1 MTNDHERS
9 RLDGIIDAVVHDMM
23 QADPRGDLA
32 GRVRRALDEPARR
45 PWFVSA
51 PALAAASFAV
61 VILVAAVMI
70 LLDRGA
76 TPAVPSIEV
85 ASGMP
90 ANVGSPVQAPR
101 LTGMPAAGSARP
113 ARPAQAPAVASS
125 ESIFGPRR
133 DQVGAAS
140 VRPASV
146 WLQLTL
152 VETSVDGTSRRH
164 PVTLVLPG
172 DASQAGRPQTAGEG
186 SFRAAV
192 THGIVAGVLQIKVEM
207 SAPLQRQFT
216 ATLQPGE
223 RTRVFEELDPRSGAR
238 TAIEALARVPKAG
251 TQR

>member
-23 QADPRGDLA
+23 QADPRADLG

-70 LLDRGA
+70 LVDGGH

-101 LTGMPAAGSARP
+101 LTEMPATGLLMGTPAAIRP
-113 ARPAQAPAVASS
+113 SVAPHTLAMLELPLLSRMS
-125 ESIFGPRR
+125 EITR
-133 DQVGAAS
+133 
-140 VRPASV
+140 
-146 WLQLTL
+146 
-152 VETSVDGTSRRH
+152 
-164 PVTLVLPG
+164 
-172 DASQAGRPQTAGEG
+172 
-186 SFRAAV
+186 
-192 THGIVAGVLQIKVEM
+192 IV
-207 SAPLQRQFT
+207 
-216 ATLQPGE
+216 
-223 RTRVFEELDPRSGAR
+223 
-238 TAIEALARVPKAG
+238 
-251 TQR
+251 